1 MEKDIIKRK
10 FFRFLKNRNCFAQF
24 IKRFNCERGTSERM
38 LWANRSYKA
47 AFNGEINNGF
57 NSYFSSLKRLSDL
70 LQYAFLWEKTEEGHE
85 FWHSI
90 GDEWRKELK
99 KIN

>member
-1 MEKDIIKRK
+1 MEKDIIKKK

-24 IKRFNCERGTSERM
+24 IKRFNSEEGISER
-38 LWANRSYKA
+38 LFWANRSHKA
-47 AFNGEINNGF
+47 AFKEEISSGF
-57 NSYFSSLKRLSDL
+57 VSYFGNLRKPSDL

-85 FWHSI
+85 FWKAI
-90 GDEWRKELK
+90 GEEWRIELR

>member
-1 MEKDIIKRK
+1 MEKDNIKRK

-24 IKRFNCERGTSERM
+24 IKHFNSEEGISERM
-38 LWANRSYKA
+38 FWANRSHKA
-47 AFNGEINNGF
+47 AFKEEISSGF
-57 NSYFSSLKRLSDL
+57 VSYFDNLRKPSDL
-70 LQYAFLWEKTEEGHE
+70 LQYAFLWDKTEEGYE
-85 FWHSI
+85 FWMAI